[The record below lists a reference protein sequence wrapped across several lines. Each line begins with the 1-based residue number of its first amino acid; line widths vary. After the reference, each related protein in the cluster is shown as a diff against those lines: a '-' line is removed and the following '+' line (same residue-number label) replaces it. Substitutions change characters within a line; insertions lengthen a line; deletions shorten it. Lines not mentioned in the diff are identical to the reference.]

1 MKIKFWGVRGSIPS
15 PGPEFVKYGGNTLCV
30 EVCLE
35 GLDRLI
41 IIDAGSGLRLLGN
54 QLMSKQDS
62 EKPFRVD
69 IFLTHTHLDHILGFP
84 FFAPIFQHSTRLN
97 IYGPVTCE
105 EDSLE
110 AVLGGQLSYRY
121 FPIRQVELAAN
132 IDYINLKEGSFD
144 LGDGIQLTTKYLNH
158 PLLCLGFRFEYEGKI
173 CCTAYDTE
181 PFQNLFITDPHD
193 PAFDAIMAHEG
204 EAAARDEKLRLEEFF
219 AGADLL
225 IHDAQFTQQEYEAS
239 KRGWGHS
246 PLEYAIKS
254 AMRSQVKRLALFHH
268 DPMRTDAQLDAL
280 AEMHCDSQESDS
292 TEVFFAREGMQ
303 VEL

>member
-54 QLMSKQDS
+54 QLMSKQIS

-84 FFAPIFQHSTRLN
+84 FFAPIFQHSTRSN

-280 AEMHCDSQESDS
+280 AEMHFDSQESDS

>member
-30 EVCLE
+30 ELCLE
-35 GLDRLI
+35 DLDRWI

-54 QLMSKQDS
+54 ELMTRKIST
-62 EKPFRVD
+62 EPLRVD

-84 FFAPIFQHSTRLN
+84 FFAPIFQSRTRIN

-105 EDSLE
+105 NDSLE

-121 FPIRQVELAAN
+121 FPIRQAELAAD
-132 IDYINLKEGSFD
+132 IDYINLKEGRFD

-158 PLLCLGFRFEYEGKI
+158 PLLCLGFRFEYKGKI

-181 PFQNLFITDPHD
+181 PFQNLFTTDHHD
-193 PAFDAIMAHEG
+193 PDFDASMAHEG
-204 EAAARDEKLRLEEFF
+204 AAAARDENLRLEEFF
-219 AGADLL
+219 TGADLL
-225 IHDAQFTQQEYEAS
+225 IHDAQFTQQEYDAS

-246 PLEYAIKS
+246 PLEYAIQS
-254 AMRSQVKRLALFHH
+254 ALRSQVNRLALFHH

-280 AEMHCDSQESDS
+280 AEMHCDSHGSDS
-292 TEVFFAREGMQ
+292 TRVFFAREGMLL
-303 VEL
+303 EL